1 MDLFEVGEI
10 VKTRG
15 LRGCLKVLS
24 YLESQNN
31 LSSPAVIYIEIIP
44 GQKKCFDLKK
54 FETTGKFLFIEL
66 ETVHD
71 IESAKNFIG
80 RKVFLPKGILKKL
93 PAGEYYVQDI
103 IGLDVFSE
111 EGHYLGKIESV
122 FPTGSNDV
130 YVCKNKNKEILLPA
144 IPLVVKQ
151 IDIHQRIMRVTIP
164 DGLQP

>member
-1 MDLFEVGEI
+1 MDLLEVGEI

-31 LSSPAVIYIEIIP
+31 LSKPAVVYIEIIP
-44 GQKKCFDLKK
+44 GQKKCFGLKK
-54 FETTGKFLFIEL
+54 FEIGGKFFFIEL
-66 ETVHD
+66 ETVQD

-80 RKVFLPKGILKKL
+80 CKVFLPKSILKKL
-93 PAGEYYVQDI
+93 PDGEYYVQDI
-103 IGLDVFSE
+103 IGLDVFNE

-164 DGLQP
+164 DGLKP